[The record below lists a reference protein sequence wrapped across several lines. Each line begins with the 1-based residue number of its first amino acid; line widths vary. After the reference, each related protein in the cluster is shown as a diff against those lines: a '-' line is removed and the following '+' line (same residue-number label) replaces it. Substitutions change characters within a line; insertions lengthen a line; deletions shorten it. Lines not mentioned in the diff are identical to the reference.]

1 MDGRTEVDGLLERG
15 LGKQARSV
23 ADTTGSRDDL
33 SSTTVNSISVK
44 GNIEDVD
51 TDTTHVLVSH
61 GTFLGGPLEGSNA
74 RILDF
79 VEVLHTLRDIDEHV
93 RASGVRTEAPDLA
106 GIGDVPA
113 ELVGEDARPDLV
125 IVAGVDLAGLDGL
138 REGLVNGHRLG
149 VETVVLVLRL
159 GEGDNRG
166 LSPDGLTVGDDRV
179 GDLEGNTSV
188 VLLEIL

>member
-1 MDGRTEVDGLLERG
+1 MRF
-15 LGKQARSV
+15 
-23 ADTTGSRDDL
+23 SRE
-33 SSTTVNSISVK
+33 TYRH
-44 GNIEDVD
+44 IEDVH
-51 TDTTHVLVSH
+51 TDTTHVLLAEN
-61 GTFLGGPLEGSNA
+61 TLLRRPLEGSNA

-113 ELVGEDARPDLV
+113 ELVGEDARADLV
-125 IVAGVDLAGLDGL
+125 IVAGVDLAGLDRL
-138 REGLVNGHRLG
+138 REGLVDGQGLR

-159 GEGDNRG
+159 RKRDNGRLG
-166 LSPDGLTVGDDRV
+166 LDGLAETDDGVRN
-179 GDLEGNTSV
+179 LEGNTGV